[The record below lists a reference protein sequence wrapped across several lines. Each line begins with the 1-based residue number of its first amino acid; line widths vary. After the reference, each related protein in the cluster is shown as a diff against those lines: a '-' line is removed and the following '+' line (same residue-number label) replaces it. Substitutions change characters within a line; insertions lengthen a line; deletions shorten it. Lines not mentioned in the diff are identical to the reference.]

1 MSTSAGGSSLAKRD
15 NVALATARRARI
27 KDARNPLS
35 PTTIRKT
42 CFLKQVF
49 FRLQFMRM
57 STSAG
62 GSSLAKRDNVALA
75 TARRARIKDACNPLS
90 PTTIRKTCFL
100 KQVFFRLQFMRM
112 STSSLRPAS
121 LYGVPQSAV
130 LVKYIYPLRL
140 INSHSLFPL
149 GSYFHV

>member
-1 MSTSAGGSSLAKRD
+1 RD

-27 KDARNPLS
+27 NDARNPLS

-49 FRLQFMRM
+49 FRPSFMRM
-57 STSAG
+57 SIPPPIWP
-62 GSSLAKRDNVALA
+62 VW
-75 TARRARIKDACNPLS
+75 
-90 PTTIRKTCFL
+90 
-100 KQVFFRLQFMRM
+100 
-112 STSSLRPAS
+112 

-140 INSHSLFPL
+140 INSYSLFPL
-149 GSYFHV
+149 GSYFHI